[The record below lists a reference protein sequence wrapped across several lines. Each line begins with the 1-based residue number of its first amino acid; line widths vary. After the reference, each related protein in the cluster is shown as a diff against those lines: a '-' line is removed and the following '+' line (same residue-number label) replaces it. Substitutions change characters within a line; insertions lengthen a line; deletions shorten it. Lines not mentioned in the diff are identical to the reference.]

1 MRHGGQLIER
11 LFLVIEKSG
20 DMKLEFGVVTIGMKR
35 RVCEIKVM
43 ELSSL
48 GN

>member
-1 MRHGGQLIER
+1 MIER
-11 LFLVIEKSG
+11 SG

-35 RVCEIKVM
+35 RVCENKVV